1 MLIEI
6 DKSKMRDSK
15 NYCPKCK
22 KFLFSTNKAGGLE
35 IRKGLAIS
43 INLEKI
49 DMYCNCGEKIE
60 IKLK

>member
-1 MLIEI
+1 
-6 DKSKMRDSK
+6 MRDSK

-22 KFLFSTNKAGGLE
+22 KFLFSTNKTGGLE